1 MNIELTDEQVRAILN
16 KLRENGEAD
25 NRFDINLAEGKFGEN
40 VMANIIKTVEV
51 KRDYVVS
58 TTGNLAV
65 EYFNHGKP
73 SGISV
78 TEAEWWGFLLDGDK
92 YKGEVAVFIKTNRL
106 VKIIKK
112 GKDITGGDGNE
123 SHMKLITL
131 KQLFEKVK
139 K

>member
-1 MNIELTDEQVRAILN
+1 MKVELTDEQVRAILD
-16 KLRENGEAD
+16 KLRENGKAD
-25 NRFDINLAEGKFGEN
+25 GRFDINLAEGKYGEH
-40 VMANIIKTVEV
+40 VMANIIKTIEV

-78 TEAEWWGFLLDGDK
+78 TEAEWWGFLLDGDEFQ
-92 YKGEVAVFIKTNRL
+92 GEVAVLIKTSRL
-106 VKIIKK
+106 RKIIDKCK
-112 GKDITGGDGNE
+112 EITGGDGNK
-123 SHMKLITL
+123 SHMKLLPL
-131 KQLFEKVK
+131 KKLFNKVK